1 MKTFFLSGSCCKQF
15 CVCLR
20 LPANSFSFYLHTII
34 SVFTASANNL
44 NQNFPPPPPPQKNN
58 GLSLTDVLLLDLVEV
73 PFCVFFLVVVVFF
86 SIF

>member
-1 MKTFFLSGSCCKQF
+1 MLLTGGGWLEHFNMKTFFLSGSRCKQF

-44 NQNFPPPPPPQKNN
+44 NQNFPPPPPLKKIMVCP
-58 GLSLTDVLLLDLVEV
+58 
-73 PFCVFFLVVVVFF
+73 
-86 SIF
+86 